1 MANFGFPSFVLQRHP
16 LGREDAGQA
25 SRGLTMGWNRL
36 YSLKSYVESS
46 LWVVPFIALLL
57 YLLAIRLVYFFEP
70 WLIWIEPWPWGPAG
84 SQRLLETII
93 TMTLT
98 FVVFT
103 FGSLLVAI
111 QIAGGQLTPR
121 IIATTLLSDNAIRF
135 TVGLFIFTLLFATGA
150 LARLETDVHH
160 AIVGIA
166 ALLGFMSI
174 AAFLYLIDY
183 AARLLRPVSIIL
195 RVSEKG
201 RAVIEDVYPA
211 MVADEAD
218 TGSAN
223 LRPVNEPDKVI
234 LYRGRPAII
243 VAVNKGALLMQAE
256 KTRSVIELV
265 PRIGDFVA
273 SGEPLFRLYGDL
285 LPKDEILKT
294 MIAFGPERTLEQDAA
309 FAFRIIVDIAIKALS
324 KAINDPTTAVLAIDQ
339 LQRLLCFVGKR
350 SLGGET
356 ILNQRGE
363 LRLICRTPDWEDFVK
378 LTFSEIRLYGAENF
392 QIARRL
398 RAVLEYGLQVLPEV
412 RQRALQ
418 TEMALLDRRLAELH
432 KFPEDLELVKIA
444 DTQGLGGSRSG
455 NIQHGAWTED
465 MERQPLRH
473 G

>member
-1 MANFGFPSFVLQRHP
+1 
-16 LGREDAGQA
+16 
-25 SRGLTMGWNRL
+25 MGWNRL
-36 YSLKSYVESS
+36 YSLRSYVKSS
-46 LWVVPFIALLL
+46 LWLVPFIALLL
-57 YLLAIRLVYFFEP
+57 YILIIRIVYLFER
-70 WLIWIEPWPWGPAG
+70 WLIWIEPWPWGVAG

-121 IIATTLLSDNAIRF
+121 IIATTLLRDNAIRF

-160 AIVGIA
+160 AVVGIA
-166 ALLGFMSI
+166 GLLGFLSI

-195 RVSEKG
+195 RVSEEG

-211 MVADEAD
+211 MATDETDAAP
-218 TGSAN
+218 SN
-223 LRPVNEPDKVI
+223 LRPGNEPDKVI
-234 LYRGRPAII
+234 VYKGRPAII
-243 VAVNKGALLMQAE
+243 VAVNKNALLMQAE
-256 KTRSVIELV
+256 KTQSVVELV

-273 SGEPLFRLYGDL
+273 PGEPLFRLYGTL
-285 LPKDEILKT
+285 LPEEDVLKK
-294 MIAFGPERTLEQDAA
+294 MIAFGPERTLEQDAT

-350 SLGGET
+350 SLRGEA
-356 ILNQRGE
+356 IFNPSGE
-363 LRLICRTPDWEDFVK
+363 LRVICRTPNWDDFVK
-378 LTFSEIRLYGAENF
+378 LTFSEIRLYGTENF

-398 RAVLEYGLQVLPEV
+398 RAVLEYGLQVLPEF
-412 RQRALQ
+412 RRPALEM
-418 TEMALLDRRLAELH
+418 EMALLDRRLAEIYD
-432 KFPEDLELVKIA
+432 FPEDLELAKMA
-444 DTQGLGGSRSG
+444 DTQGLGGSKSSMLNSQQRP
-455 NIQHGAWTED
+455 AKAEWE
-465 MERQPLRH
+465 PLQR